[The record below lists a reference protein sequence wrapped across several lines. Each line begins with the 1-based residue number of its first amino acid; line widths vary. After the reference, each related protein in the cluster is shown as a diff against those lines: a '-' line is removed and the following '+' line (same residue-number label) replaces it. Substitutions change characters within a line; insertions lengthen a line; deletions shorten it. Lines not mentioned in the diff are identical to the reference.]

1 MAPSKSTVNAGVPVP
16 TSASHSS
23 SVLATLKSSI
33 QNTKAKLNAL
43 RLTRQ
48 PKVTKP
54 GTRSKTVDER
64 ERLQRTAKRLSVV
77 DEPATGPNVSST
89 SDELRSDPAASSFLS
104 TGSEPHPS
112 LTARDFEV
120 GGTLGRGKFGRVY
133 LARHLA
139 TDYVCALKI
148 ISKAQATTQEEEKLI
163 RRELEIHQNLAH
175 KNILKLL
182 SWFHDD
188 ESIYLVLEFAPGG
201 SLYSKMNKQP
211 KGRFTEHQTAV
222 YIAQLT
228 SALRYM
234 HSKNIMH
241 RDIKPEN
248 ILLGFHG
255 EIKLADFGYSV
266 HSESGFR
273 STVCGT
279 LDYLSPE
286 VAVMTL
292 KPGMSGGWYTKAI
305 DQWSLGVLMY
315 ELLVGKP
322 PFEMKDVKST
332 QKKIA
337 NFKGKGIKFPGHV
350 SERAEELIRELL
362 NLDAE
367 KRMSLDDVMTHP
379 WIVDH
384 VANSVQPGIRSF
396 DQLLQL
402 GA

>member
-1 MAPSKSTVNAGVPVP
+1 M
-16 TSASHSS
+16 
-23 SVLATLKSSI
+23 
-33 QNTKAKLNAL
+33 
-43 RLTRQ
+43 
-48 PKVTKP
+48 
-54 GTRSKTVDER
+54 
-64 ERLQRTAKRLSVV
+64 
-77 DEPATGPNVSST
+77 
-89 SDELRSDPAASSFLS
+89 
-104 TGSEPHPS
+104 
-112 LTARDFEV
+112 
-120 GGTLGRGKFGRVY
+120 Y
-133 LARHLA
+133 LARHLV

-148 ISKAQATTQEEEKLI
+148 ISKAQATTQEEEKKKLI

-182 SWFHDD
+182 AWFHDE

-211 KGRFTEHQTAV
+211 KGKFTEHQTAI

-234 HSKNIMH
+234 HNKNIMH
-241 RDIKPEN
+241 HDIKPEN

-255 EIKLADFGYSV
+255 DIKLADFGYSV

-292 KPGMSGGWYTKAI
+292 KPEMSRGWYTKAI
-305 DQWSLGVLMY
+305 DHWSLGVLMY

-350 SERAEELIRELL
+350 SERAEELIREVS
-362 NLDAE
+362 DT
-367 KRMSLDDVMTHP
+367 RSLYMC
-379 WIVDH
+379 
-384 VANSVQPGIRSF
+384 S
-396 DQLLQL
+396 
-402 GA
+402 

>member
-1 MAPSKSTVNAGVPVP
+1 MAPSEFTVNSGGPVSP
-16 TSASHSS
+16 SAVHSN

-33 QNTKAKLNAL
+33 QNTKAKLRAL
-43 RLTRQ
+43 RPTRL
-48 PKVTKP
+48 PKFTRP

-64 ERLQRTAKRLSVV
+64 ERLQRTAHRLSVIE
-77 DEPATGPNVSST
+77 EPATGPNASSS
-89 SDELRSDPAASSFLS
+89 SDELRSDPVASSFLS
-104 TGSEPHPS
+104 NGSYSNPS

-133 LARHLA
+133 LARHLV

-148 ISKAQATTQEEEKLI
+148 ISKAQATTQEEEKFI

-182 SWFHDD
+182 AWFHDD

-211 KGRFTEHQTAV
+211 EGKFTEHKTAI

-234 HSKNIMH
+234 HNKNIMH
-241 RDIKPEN
+241 RDIKHEN

-255 EIKLADFGYSV
+255 DIKLADFGYSI

-292 KPGMSGGWYTKAI
+292 KPEMSRGWYTKAI
-305 DQWSLGVLMY
+305 DHWSLGVLMY

-332 QKKIA
+332 QEKIA
-337 NFKGKGIKFPGHV
+337 NFEGKGIKFPGHV

-362 NLDAE
+362 NLDAG

-379 WIVDH
+379 WIVSH
-384 VANSVQPGIRSF
+384 VANSVRSGIRPF
-396 DQLLQL
+396 DQLLQH